1 MPKDGRDI
9 PSALLDDLQVSLS
22 SADHALDKAKNP
34 EGHRIAT
41 LLALAPIYDFLKS
54 VGVQSRALRHLSMA
68 LQDVDRGQAPAI
80 FQPSIQ
86 HRPKEAAKQFIL
98 KAAAAAAAQLLM
110 DSGKTK
116 KEAGAIVAMKLDV
129 AGFRLSG
136 AKLVRAGTINRWRDK
151 FSGSSDEEGADAYNI
166 ALKEARARF
175 PKPDQQAEQVMQGFK
190 NLVRN
195 LDKPPS

>member
-1 MPKDGRDI
+1 MPKHDRDI
-9 PSALLDDLQVSLS
+9 TISLLDDLQVSLS
-22 SADHALDKAKNP
+22 FADHALSKAKNS
-34 EGHRIAT
+34 EEHRIAT
-41 LLALAPIYDFLKS
+41 LLALAPVYDFLKS

-86 HRPKEAAKQFIL
+86 HRPKEAAKQLTL
-98 KAAAAAAAQLLM
+98 KAAAAAAVQLLM
-110 DSGKTK
+110 DSGETK
-116 KEAGAIVAMKLDV
+116 KEAGATVAMKLDV

-136 AKLVRAGTINRWRDK
+136 AKLVNAATINRWRDK

-166 ALKEARARF
+166 VLKETRARF
-175 PKPDQQAEQVMQGFK
+175 PKPDQQAEQVMRSFK
-190 NLVRN
+190 NFVGN